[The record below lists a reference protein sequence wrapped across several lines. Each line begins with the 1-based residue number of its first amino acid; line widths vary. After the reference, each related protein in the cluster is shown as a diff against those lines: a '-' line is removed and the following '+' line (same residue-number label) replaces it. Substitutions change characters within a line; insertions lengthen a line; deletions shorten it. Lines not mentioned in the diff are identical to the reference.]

1 MEVLLARGLGHS
13 LHPADPESEAEI
25 GKLGR
30 GEVLRFTARRP
41 RNLGHHRKFFAL
53 LQLVYEN
60 QEQYADREE
69 LRRALLIEAGHFD
82 DVRLLDGTTV
92 RTAKSISFSAMDQS
106 AFEAVYDGVLAV
118 VLAKVLPGIGRE
130 ELEQEVEAFASSRW

>member
-1 MEVLLARGLGHS
+1 MEVLLAKGLGGS

-53 LQLVYEN
+53 LQLVFDN
-60 QEQYADREE
+60 QELYADREE

-82 DVRLLDGTTV
+82 DVRLLDGATV
-92 RTAKSISFSAMDQS
+92 RTAKSISFSAMDQA
-106 AFEAVYDGVLAV
+106 AFEAVYDSVLAV
-118 VLAKVLPGIGRE
+118 VLTKLLPGIGRE

>member
-1 MEVLLARGLGHS
+1 MEVLLAKGLGCS

-53 LQLVYEN
+53 LQLVFDN
-60 QEQYADREE
+60 QELYADREE

-82 DVRLLDGTTV
+82 DVRLLDGATV
-92 RTAKSISFSAMDQS
+92 RTAKSISFSAMDQA
-106 AFEAVYDGVLAV
+106 AFEAVYDSVLAV
-118 VLAKVLPGIGRE
+118 VLTKLLPGIGRE